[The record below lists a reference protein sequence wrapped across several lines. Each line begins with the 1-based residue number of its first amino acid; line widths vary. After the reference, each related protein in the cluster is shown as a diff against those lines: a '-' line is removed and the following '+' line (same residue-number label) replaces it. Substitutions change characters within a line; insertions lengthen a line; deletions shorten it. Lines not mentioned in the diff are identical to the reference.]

1 MHFHLT
7 LALLLSTLG
16 SGLFAQSDSFA
27 MQRALQ
33 RYTDAYGGSHDINGL
48 FSVSVEGTQEQ
59 RGEVYDFLIR
69 KMHPDL
75 IRYRLTD
82 GETSVVTAYNGITG
96 WLQTDRGGAVATRE
110 LTADELSDLKTEA
123 LFEAPLFRHLENRDN
138 SVELEG
144 RDNVHRR
151 ETLIFKT
158 REVSGR
164 ESRYFLDAHKPHILK
179 TERLAVDGT
188 IAMTI
193 LCRDYRNVDGYPF
206 AFQVETR
213 VGNKLASLVKIDSIA
228 ANPWLPSFFFK
239 MPR

>member
-7 LALLLSTLG
+7 LALLLSMLG
-16 SGLFAQSDSFA
+16 NCVFAQSDSFA

-144 RDNVHRR
+144 RDNVHGR